1 LPARIDVALIEGAPG
16 HASDPR
22 DALTAVERMM
32 AAVSPNL
39 RAELN
44 GAEKG
49 GPEHDAQIFGQV
61 TDLFLSNV
69 DHLSESQINSVDGV
83 LARLIGRVEATMLVD
98 LSEDLSAIAQAP
110 RQTIRALAFHD
121 DPLVAAPV
129 LRRSGCLSEADLLEI
144 VNSGRQ
150 QHLLAICDRKVLNEK
165 LTDALM
171 RLGNVNVSNALA
183 RNAGAYF
190 SECGYA
196 TLVGRAER
204 DESLAEK
211 LGLRLDLPANLLR
224 ELLGKV
230 ADVVLARFLTAP
242 RPVVK
247 PKAEEGP
254 GVAAVERGRV
264 TRPKV
269 DYTAVQTELATLN
282 RTGKLNDGAVNRF
295 AVRGEYINVVAA
307 LALKA
312 DVKPE
317 AIEPLLDS
325 DRLYGL
331 IVACKAAR
339 LTWSTTTMIV
349 RNRPGCPP
357 PTQRELDQCVA
368 IHESLLLSV
377 AQWTV
382 RWGTD
387 RLLAQTTAGKKL
399 G

>member
-1 LPARIDVALIEGAPG
+1 
-16 HASDPR
+16 
-22 DALTAVERMM
+22 M
-32 AAVSPNL
+32 AAASTNL

-44 GAEKG
+44 GAQKG

-69 DHLSESQINSVDGV
+69 DHLSEAQINSVDGV

-98 LSEDLSAIAQAP
+98 LSEDLSAIARAP

-121 DPLVAAPV
+121 NPRVAAPV
-129 LRRSGCLSEADLLEI
+129 LRRSNCLSEADLLEI

-171 RLGNVNVSNALA
+171 RFGDVNVSNALA
-183 RNAGAYF
+183 RNADARF

-211 LGLRLDLPANLLR
+211 LGLRLDLPGNLLR

-230 ADVVLARFLTAP
+230 ADVVQARFLTAP
-242 RPVVK
+242 RPVAK
-247 PKAEEGP
+247 AKAEGS
-254 GVAAVERGRV
+254 ATAVEPGRA

-269 DYTAVQTELATLN
+269 DYTAVQIELAALN
-282 RTGKLNDGAVNRF
+282 RAGKLNDGNVNRF

-317 AIEPLLDS
+317 VIELLLDA

-339 LTWSTTTMIV
+339 LSWSTTTMIV

-368 IHESLLLSV
+368 IHESPAAVGGAVDDPIRRRSAARREARSFVSSNDGRQDTGLTGSV
-377 AQWTV
+377 RSATV
-382 RWGTD
+382 AAAERPV
-387 RLLAQTTAGKKL
+387 
-399 G
+399 